1 MSAMGA
7 LTIQRTYFT
16 CSGCKEGS
24 YPLDQRLGI
33 DGFLT
38 RQATRLACR
47 AGAQHSFAAAEELL
61 ADLCGWHI
69 SDERL
74 RQACQ
79 EEARRIADWQE
90 KNPAATA
97 AFPKANGVVEF
108 QTDGVKVNTDTGWRD
123 MKIAIFAK
131 RPLGAAATPEEWDKR
146 ILPKPSVRNAFA
158 SIEAIDTF
166 APRWRQW
173 MQRLGIQACAS
184 ITVLGDG
191 AEWIWD
197 HAKVQFPGASGVL
210 DIYHASTYIS
220 DAAKALFGEGTPE
233 AKAWLDQG
241 RQSLLADGWYG
252 ICAHVGTTLANA
264 NTPERQKAMEGMTS
278 YLAKHTEHLN
288 YCLRLHQGKSIG
300 SGMVEGAAKNM
311 IGKRLKQTGARWKVA
326 NANKMAEL
334 CCLNYS
340 SQWTDYWTAA

>member
-1 MSAMGA
+1 MTAIGSI
-7 LTIQRTYFT
+7 TIQRTYFT
-16 CSGCKEGS
+16 CHGCNDGGYS
-24 YPLDQRLGI
+24 LDGRLGI

-38 RQATRLACR
+38 RQAKRLACR
-47 AGAQHSFAAAEELL
+47 AGAQHSFAESEDLL
-61 ADLCGWHI
+61 ADLCGWQI

-74 RQACQ
+74 RQACH
-79 EEARRIADWQE
+79 EEARRIDEWQAQ
-90 KNPAATA
+90 NPAATE
-97 AFPKANGVVEF
+97 AFPKANGAVEF

-123 MKIAIFAK
+123 MKIGIFAK
-131 RPLGAAATPEEWDKR
+131 RPLGASATPEQWDTR
-146 ILPKPSVRNAFA
+146 HLPKPSVRNAFA
-158 SIEAIDTF
+158 SIESIDTF
-166 APRWRQW
+166 APQWRQW
-173 MQRLGIQACAS
+173 THRLGINTFAS

-197 HAKVQFPGASGVL
+197 HAQVQFPGASGLL

-220 DAAKALFGEGTPE
+220 DAAKALFGDGTPE

-241 RQSLLADGWYG
+241 RQALLADGWFG
-252 ICAHVGTTLANA
+252 ICDHIGATLSTE
-264 NTPERQKAMEGMTS
+264 NTPERQKAVESLTS

-288 YCLRLHQGKSIG
+288 YRLRLHQGKSIG

-340 SQWTDYWTAA
+340 SQWSAYWNAA

>member
-1 MSAMGA
+1 MTA
-7 LTIQRTYFT
+7 LGLITVQRIYFT
-16 CSGCKEGS
+16 CGRCKEGG
-24 YPLDQRLGI
+24 YLLDPRLGI

-47 AGAQHSFAAAEELL
+47 AGACHSFAEAEELL
-61 ADLCGWHI
+61 ADLCGWQI

-74 RQACQ
+74 RQACH

-90 KNPAATA
+90 HNPSATA
-97 AFPKANGVVEF
+97 AFPKAKGVIEF

-123 MKIAIFAK
+123 MKIAIFAR
-131 RPLGAAATPEEWDKR
+131 RPLGLPATPEEWDKR
-146 ILPKPSVRNAFA
+146 SLPKPSVRNAFA
-158 SIEAIDTF
+158 SIESIDTF
-166 APRWRQW
+166 APQWRQW
-173 MQRLGIQACAS
+173 MQRLGIEAGAS

-197 HAKVQFPGASGVL
+197 HAQVQFPGAAGIL
-210 DIYHASTYIS
+210 DIYHASSYIA
-220 DAAKALFGEGTPE
+220 DAAKALYGEGSPE
-233 AKAWLDQG
+233 AKTWLDQG

-252 ICAHVGTTLANA
+252 ICAHIGVTLATE
-264 NTPERQKAMEGMTS
+264 NTPARQNAVQTLTS

-288 YCLRLHQGKSIG
+288 YRLRLHQGRSIG
-300 SGMVEGAAKNM
+300 SGMVEGAAKNL

-340 SQWTDYWTAA
+340 SQWVEYWTAA

>member
-1 MSAMGA
+1 MGA

-16 CSGCKEGS
+16 CCGCKEGA

-33 DGFLT
+33 NGFLT

-47 AGAQHSFAAAEELL
+47 AGAQHSFAEAENLL

-74 RQACQ
+74 RQACH
-79 EEARRIADWQE
+79 EEARRIAAWQE
-90 KNPAATA
+90 QNPNATA
-97 AFPKANGVVEF
+97 AFPQAKGVVEF

-131 RPLGAAATPEEWDKR
+131 RPLGGAATPAEWDQR
-146 ILPKPSVRNAFA
+146 TLPRPSVRNAFA
-158 SIEAIDTF
+158 AIESIDTF
-166 APRWRQW
+166 APKWRQW
-173 MQRLGIQACAS
+173 MQRLGIASCAS

-197 HAKVQFPGASGVL
+197 HAKTQFPGASGIL

-220 DAAKALFGEGTPE
+220 DAAKALFGEGTAD
-233 AKAWLDQG
+233 AKTWLDQG

-252 ICAHVGTTLANA
+252 ICEHIGATLKEENTAARQNA
-264 NTPERQKAMEGMTS
+264 VTDLTN

-288 YCLRLHQGKSIG
+288 YRLRLQQGKSIG

-311 IGKRLKQTGARWKVA
+311 IGKRLKQTGARWKVE

-340 SQWTDYWTAA
+340 SQWADYWTAA

>member
-1 MSAMGA
+1 MGPI
-7 LTIQRTYFT
+7 TVERTYFT
-16 CSGCKEGS
+16 CRGCNEGG
-24 YPLDQRLGI
+24 YPLDHRLGI

-47 AGAQHSFAAAEELL
+47 AGAQHSFAGAEDLL
-61 ADLCGWHI
+61 ADLCGWQI

-74 RQACQ
+74 RQACH
-79 EEARRIADWQE
+79 EEARRIAEWQAH
-90 KNPAATA
+90 NPAATE
-97 AFPKANGVVEF
+97 AFPKASGVVEF

-123 MKIAIFAK
+123 MKIGIFAK
-131 RPLGAAATPEEWDKR
+131 RPLGAAATPEQWDTR
-146 ILPKPSVRNAFA
+146 ALPKPSVRNAFA
-158 SIEAIDTF
+158 SIESIDTF
-166 APRWRQW
+166 APQWRQW
-173 MQRLGIQACAS
+173 MQRLGITTFAS

-197 HAKVQFPGASGVL
+197 HALVQFPGASGLL

-220 DAAKALFGEGTPE
+220 DAAKALFGDGTPE
-233 AKAWLDQG
+233 AKAWLNQG
-241 RQSLLADGWYG
+241 RQTLLADGWVG
-252 ICAHVGTTLANA
+252 ICGHVGATLATE
-264 NTPERQKAMEGMTS
+264 NTPERQKAVQGLTS

-288 YCLRLHQGKSIG
+288 YRLRLHQGKSIG
-300 SGMVEGAAKNM
+300 SGMVEGAAKNL

-340 SQWTDYWTAA
+340 SQWSAYWTAA

>member
-1 MSAMGA
+1 MGPI
-7 LTIQRTYFT
+7 TIQRTYLSCFY
-16 CSGCKEGS
+16 CSLGS
-24 YPLDQRLGI
+24 YPLDGRLGI

-47 AGAQHSFAAAEELL
+47 AGAQHSFAEAEDLL
-61 ADLCGWHI
+61 ADLCGWQI

-74 RQACQ
+74 RQACH
-79 EEARRIADWQE
+79 EEARRIAEWQA
-90 KNPAATA
+90 KNPAATE

-108 QTDGVKVNTDTGWRD
+108 QTDAVKVNTDTGWRD
-123 MKIAIFAK
+123 MKIGIFAK
-131 RPLGAAATPEEWDKR
+131 RPLGPAATPEQWDKR
-146 ILPKPSVRNAFA
+146 HLPKPSVRNAFA
-158 SIEAIDTF
+158 SIESIDTF
-166 APRWRQW
+166 APQWREW
-173 MQRLGIQACAS
+173 MQRLGINAYAS

-197 HAKVQFPGASGVL
+197 HAQVQFPGASGLL

-220 DAAKALFGEGTPE
+220 DAAKALFGDGTAE
-233 AKAWLDQG
+233 AKAWLDKG
-241 RQSLLADGWYG
+241 RQALLADGWFG
-252 ICAHVGTTLANA
+252 ICEYIGATLATE
-264 NTPERQKAMEGMTS
+264 NTPERQKAVESLTS

-288 YCLRLHQGKSIG
+288 YRLRLHQGKSIG
-300 SGMVEGAAKNM
+300 SGMVEGAAKNL

-340 SQWTDYWTAA
+340 SQWTTYWTAA

>member
-1 MSAMGA
+1 MTAAGPI
-7 LTIQRTYFT
+7 TIQRTYFT
-16 CSGCKEGS
+16 CYGCNDGG
-24 YPLDQRLGI
+24 YPLDPRLGI

-47 AGAQHSFAAAEELL
+47 AGARHSFAEAEDLL
-61 ADLCGWHI
+61 ADLCGWQI

-74 RQACQ
+74 RRACH
-79 EEARRIADWQE
+79 EESRRIAEWQVQ
-90 KNPAATA
+90 NPAATE
-97 AFPKANGVVEF
+97 AFPKAKGEVEF
-108 QTDGVKVNTDTGWRD
+108 QTDAVKVNTDTGWRD

-131 RPLGAAATPEEWDKR
+131 RPLGLAATPEQWDTR
-146 ILPKPSVRNAFA
+146 LLPKPCVRNAFA

-166 APRWRQW
+166 APQWREW
-173 MQRLGIQACAS
+173 MQRLKINSFAS

-197 HAKVQFPGASGVL
+197 HAQEQFPGATGIL

-220 DAAKALFGEGTPE
+220 DAAKALFGDGTPE
-233 AKAWLDQG
+233 TKAWLDQG
-241 RQSLLADGWYG
+241 RQKLLADGWFG
-252 ICAHVGTTLANA
+252 ICEYIGATLATE
-264 NTPERQKAMEGMTS
+264 NTPERQKAIEPLTN
-278 YLAKHTEHLN
+278 YLAKHTDHLN

-311 IGKRLKQTGARWKVA
+311 IGKRLKQTGARWKVE
-326 NANKMAEL
+326 NANKMADL

-340 SQWTDYWTAA
+340 SQWSAYWTAV

>member
-7 LTIQRTYFT
+7 ITIQRTYFT
-16 CSGCKEGS
+16 CPGCQDGG

-47 AGAQHSFAAAEELL
+47 AGAGHSFAEAEELL
-61 ADLCGWHI
+61 ADLCGWQI

-74 RQACQ
+74 RQACH
-79 EEARRIADWQE
+79 EEAQRIAQWQE

-97 AFPKANGVVEF
+97 AFAKAKGVVEF

-123 MKIAIFAK
+123 MKIGIFAK
-131 RPLGAAATPEEWDKR
+131 RPLGESATAQEWDKR
-146 ILPKPSVRNAFA
+146 TLPKPSVRNAFA
-158 SIEAIDTF
+158 SIESIDTF
-166 APRWRQW
+166 APQWRQW
-173 MQRLGIQACAS
+173 MQRLGIQTFAS

-197 HAKVQFPGASGVL
+197 HAKVQFPGASGIL

-220 DAAKALFGEGTPE
+220 DAAKALFGEGTAE
-233 AKAWLDQG
+233 AETWLEQG

-252 ICAHVGTTLANA
+252 ICAHVGATLASE
-264 NTPERQKAMEGMTS
+264 NTPERQEAVAGMTS

-311 IGKRLKQTGARWKVA
+311 IGKRLKQTGARWKVE

-340 SQWTDYWTAA
+340 SQWVDYWTAA